1 MAIPTRNDVAELL
14 PAGSSVAS
22 VRRKVAV
29 LHDQLAV
36 AWAGSEIGARH
47 VIRDLRAFA
56 RGSEP
61 DRERLF
67 TFLDGYPDLGRGVH
81 CELVGWLVDDRGAI
95 AFHWDSKDVWA
106 GGEEYVTGSGA
117 KDFTD
122 SAGRRDF
129 FYSDDA
135 SVTPHEQVTHIALIL
150 AGYAVG
156 REVLSGEPLRHRYGG
171 GMEVAVF
178 VDGRF
183 AVITDIG
190 FLFWR
195 VEMDPKGDTFR
206 GAYARTMLKYVH
218 VSTIA

>member
-1 MAIPTRNDVAELL
+1 MCLVP
-14 PAGSSVAS
+14 
-22 VRRKVAV
+22 
-29 LHDQLAV
+29 
-36 AWAGSEIGARH
+36 
-47 VIRDLRAFA
+47 RA
-56 RGSEP
+56 
-61 DRERLF
+61 
-67 TFLDGYPDLGRGVH
+67 H
-81 CELVGWLVDDRGAI
+81 
-95 AFHWDSKDVWA
+95 
-106 GGEEYVTGSGA
+106 
-117 KDFTD
+117 
-122 SAGRRDF
+122 
-129 FYSDDA
+129 DA